1 MHIVKSPLGPSSC
14 SRTFSKR
21 CQLIFFH
28 LHHDQKYYY
37 LHTWGNHEILNLF
50 ETQPELSSK
59 KSNMDFSK
67 ACTNAIYTK
76 YQEESENSFLKC
88 LVMSKVIYFV
98 IWIVSTLLLE
108 KISDWKTVVD
118 SLVVLSRSGLFGI
131 RTLKQWIAAAAAAK
145 CSLKAKPLLEK
156 PIFFHFHHIIWN
168 VLCHDLLITIS
179 AAFLRS
185 INFPHTALPM
195 TCDIILSTWDV
206 KYGSPVASTLCLK
219 SIKNVSNG
227 TWRW

>member
-145 CSLKAKPLLEK
+145 CSLKAKPLLGKTYLLSFPSYHMKCVVSWSLNNDFSSISQEHKFSTYGFTDDVWHHSLNMRCKIWKPCSFHALFEK
-156 PIFFHFHHIIWN
+156 H
-168 VLCHDLLITIS
+168 
-179 AAFLRS
+179 
-185 INFPHTALPM
+185 
-195 TCDIILSTWDV
+195 
-206 KYGSPVASTLCLK
+206 
-219 SIKNVSNG
+219 
-227 TWRW
+227 